1 MSFYAVIPA
10 GGKGLRLGGIK
21 KQFVKVGG
29 KTILERVVE
38 TFLETSFFEKI
49 IVCLPAENLNH
60 SISSLHPSINVVAG
74 GALRSYS
81 VFNGVQALN
90 LKDDDLVLIHDA
102 ARPLV
107 SRELIERV
115 LHALKKNEVVVPVV
129 ALADT
134 IKEVEENKVIKTLDR
149 SRLVGTQTPQG
160 FQGHVL
166 KKIYQKKEDLSDQIT
181 DEAFL
186 AEKKGFAI
194 YTVAGDNINLKIT
207 TEADLNQVV
216 NQMEEKKVI
225 TKTGIGYDVHRLVDD
240 RPLIIGGVTIP
251 HKQGLLG
258 HSDADILCHAISDAL
273 LGAAA
278 LGDLGQHFP
287 DTDPKYKGVSS
298 IQLLKAVLALVRNKG
313 FDISHID
320 SVLIAEE
327 PKMAPY
333 REQMRTHIA
342 KTLEVN
348 ENCISIKATTEEG
361 LGFTGTKQGMA
372 CWAIATLVEKLL

>member
-1 MSFYAVIPA
+1 MSVYAVIPA
-10 GGKGLRLGGIK
+10 GGKGVRLGGIK
-21 KQFVKVGG
+21 KQFLRVGS
-29 KTILERVVE
+29 KTILERVVT
-38 TFLETSFFEKI
+38 TFLKTNFFEKI
-49 IVCLPAENLNH
+49 IVCLPSENLNY
-60 SISSLHPSINVVAG
+60 SGFSVYPSVSVIAG
-74 GALRSYS
+74 GDSRSHS
-81 VFNGVQALN
+81 VFNGVCALN

-107 SRELIERV
+107 DKELIERV
-115 LHALKKNEVVVPVV
+115 LNALKKNEVVVPVV
-129 ALADT
+129 SLADT
-134 IKEVEENKVIKTLDR
+134 IREVEGNKVVQTLDR

-160 FQGHVL
+160 FTGHVL

-194 YTVAGDNINLKIT
+194 YTVAGDSMNLKVT
-207 TEADLNQVV
+207 TEADLNQIVSR
-216 NQMEEKKVI
+216 MEEKKSI

-240 RPLIIGGVTIP
+240 RPMIIGGVTIP

-273 LGAAA
+273 LGAAS

-287 DTDPKYKGVSS
+287 DTNPKYKGVSS
-298 IQLLKAVLALVRNKG
+298 IQLLKEVLVLVKKNG
-313 FDISHID
+313 FEISHID

-333 REQMRTHIA
+333 REKMQTCLA
-342 KTLEVN
+342 QALEVD
-348 ENCISIKATTEEG
+348 EKCISIKATTEEG

-372 CWAIATLVEKLL
+372 CWAIATLTGKFL